1 MKKNLNYPFIIITAF
16 AIIASL
22 IMVYMFVYQKAINS
36 VRSAALIEKA
46 YPNTKPEEYIN
57 QLRIQAK
64 KNNLK
69 IIEISKTEKTF
80 IIQLINPKLLE
91 KLININPGASVL
103 TIVNLSI
110 YDLGN
115 GTAVVG
121 NNPYLWDIM
130 IPSNYVDN
138 LAENYSKDLSKILDD
153 IYWELKKKK
162 EAL

>member
-1 MKKNLNYPFIIITAF
+1 MNKNYPLIIITGF
-16 AIIASL
+16 GIIASL
-22 IMVYMFVYQKAINS
+22 VLVYLYVYQRAINS

-46 YPNTKPEEYIN
+46 YPVVKPEEYIN
-57 QLRIQAK
+57 QLRIDAK
-64 KNNLK
+64 KNNLR
-69 IIEISKTEKTF
+69 IVEITKTEKTF
-80 IIQLINPKLLE
+80 IIQIVNQKLLE

-110 YDLGN
+110 YDLGD

-130 IPSNYVDN
+130 MPSNYIDDI
-138 LAENYSKDLSKILDD
+138 AEGFSKDLSDILDN
-153 IYWELKKKK
+153 IYWEIKKKK

>member
-1 MKKNLNYPFIIITAF
+1 MNRNYPFIIVSALG
-16 AIIASL
+16 IIASL
-22 IMVYMFVYQKAINS
+22 VLVYMYVYQRAINS

-46 YPNTKPEEYIN
+46 YPIVKPEEYIN
-57 QLRIQAK
+57 QLKINAE

-69 IIEISKTEKTF
+69 IIEITKTERTF
-80 IIQLINPKLLE
+80 IVQLINEKLLE

-110 YDLGN
+110 YDLGD

-130 IPSNYVDN
+130 MPSNYVDD
-138 LAENYSKDLSKILDD
+138 LAEGFSKELSSILDD
-153 IYWELKKKK
+153 IFWEIKKKK